1 MSGTPE
7 QEEQDLWDTLE
18 RNHDL
23 SIDRQEEILRIY
35 GERGRK
41 AILAVNESHVKRY
54 LDFFVV
60 VGTSDEYVVEDEFC
74 TCRAQVFRGGS
85 CWHVLAARIAKLT
98 DRCELVDE
106 WYQETLK

>member
-7 QEEQDLWDTLE
+7 EEEQELWKTLE
-18 RNHDL
+18 RDHALSVDL
-23 SIDRQEEILRIY
+23 QEEILRIY

-41 AILAVNESHVKRY
+41 AVLAVDESRVKRY

-74 TCRAQVFRGGS
+74 TCRAQAFRGGS
-85 CWHVLAARIAKLT
+85 CWACTGST
-98 DRCELVDE
+98 DRGTNRPVPKRSMNG
-106 WYQETLK
+106 TRTH